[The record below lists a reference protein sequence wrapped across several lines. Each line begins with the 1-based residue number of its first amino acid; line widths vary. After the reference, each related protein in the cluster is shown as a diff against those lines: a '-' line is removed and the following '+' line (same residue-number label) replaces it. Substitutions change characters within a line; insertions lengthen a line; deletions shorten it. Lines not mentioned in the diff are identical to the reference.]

1 MKDGFKKCA
10 QAPVR
15 RQMFFSVEV
24 GVAVGMWFRIVFFSP
39 TCYCSPPEMFT
50 LLRIFGTSGDGASF
64 INLLPLPCLLEGF
77 LTINA
82 NLEFDI

>member
-1 MKDGFKKCA
+1 MKDGFKKRA

-15 RQMFFSVEV
+15 RQM
-24 GVAVGMWFRIVFFSP
+24 VFFSGGGSCCGNVVPYSLFPP

-64 INLLPLPCLLEGF
+64 IDLLPLPCLLEGF